1 MGGEVRTGAKVG
13 ASERSDRAW
22 REAAKG
28 GNMPGESVA
37 GAAGPLPAVVRPGAG
52 KDMLG
57 ADMAVCGGIPQ
68 AWQKWRQIGGRK
80 VLAMSRLD

>member
-1 MGGEVRTGAKVG
+1 MGGEVRTGAKVS

-37 GAAGPLPAVVRPGAG
+37 GAAGPLPAVVRPAAS

-57 ADMAVCGGIPQ
+57 ADMAVCGGIPYSRGHNILTR
-68 AWQKWRQIGGRK
+68 AEIRV
-80 VLAMSRLD
+80 VL

>member
-1 MGGEVRTGAKVG
+1 M
-13 ASERSDRAW
+13 
-22 REAAKG
+22 
-28 GNMPGESVA
+28 A